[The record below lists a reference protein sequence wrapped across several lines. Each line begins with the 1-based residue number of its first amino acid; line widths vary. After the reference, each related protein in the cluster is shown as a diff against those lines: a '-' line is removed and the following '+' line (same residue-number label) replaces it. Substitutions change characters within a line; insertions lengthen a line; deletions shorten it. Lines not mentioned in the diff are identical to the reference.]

1 MRSSISCRISSA
13 ATPEGRTAL
22 TGVVPGPAM
31 AKNRDKES
39 VDDRDLDRVRADIDT
54 IDAQIQG
61 LIAERARCAQRVA
74 AIKLA
79 EVQAARARGESDRE
93 VVYYRPEREAQVLRR
108 IIERDE
114 GPLEGTTV
122 AHLFREI
129 MSACLALERPLQVAY
144 LGPEGTFTQAAA
156 LKHFG
161 HAAVCVPQVTI
172 DSVFSEVESG
182 HCNYGIVPVE
192 NSTEGMVSHTLDSFM
207 DSPLKITGEVELR
220 ISHNLLVAPG
230 TGAGDVV
237 RICAH
242 QQALAQCRN
251 WLETHWPRVEK
262 QAVSSNGEAARL
274 AASTPGT
281 AAIAGDMAAEAWHL
295 ERLAEAIEDAAD
307 NTTRFLVVG
316 RNEVPPSGADKTS
329 IIVSSRNKPGALFTL
344 LDPFRR
350 HGVSLTR
357 IDTRPSRTEKW
368 AYVFFI
374 EFEGHLQEPAVA
386 EIMREL
392 EEQSILL
399 KPLGS
404 YPRAVL

>member
-1 MRSSISCRISSA
+1 M
-13 ATPEGRTAL
+13 
-22 TGVVPGPAM
+22 
-31 AKNRDKES
+31 
-39 VDDRDLDRVRADIDT
+39 
-54 IDAQIQG
+54 
-61 LIAERARCAQRVA
+61 
-74 AIKLA
+74 
-79 EVQAARARGESDRE
+79 
-93 VVYYRPEREAQVLRR
+93 
-108 IIERDE
+108 ERDQ
-114 GPLEGTTV
+114 GPLEGPTV
-122 AHLFREI
+122 AHVFREI
-129 MSACLALERPLQVAY
+129 MSACLALEKPLQVAY

-172 DSVFSEVESG
+172 DHVFGEVESG
-182 HCNYGIVPVE
+182 HCNFGIVPVE
-192 NSTEGMVSHTLDSFM
+192 NSTEGMVSHTLDSFI
-207 DSPLKITGEVELR
+207 DSPLKIAGEVEMR

-230 TGAGDVV
+230 TTASDIT

-251 WLETHWPRVEK
+251 WLHAHWPQVEK

-274 AASTPGT
+274 AAADPAT
-281 AAIAGDMAAEAWHL
+281 AAIAGDMAADVYGLEA
-295 ERLAEAIEDAAD
+295 LAEHIEDAAD
-307 NTTRFLVVG
+307 NTTRFLIIG
-316 RNEVPPSGADKTS
+316 RSEVPPSGADKTS

-350 HGVSLTR
+350 NDVSLTR

-374 EFEGHLQEPAVA
+374 EFEGHLQDPAVA
-386 EIMREL
+386 RIMTEL

>member
-1 MRSSISCRISSA
+1 
-13 ATPEGRTAL
+13 
-22 TGVVPGPAM
+22 M
-31 AKNRDKES
+31 AEPT
-39 VDDRDLDRVRADIDT
+39 DDRDLNRVRQDIDA
-54 IDAQIQG
+54 IDARIQE

-74 AIKLA
+74 AIKLE
-79 EVQAARARGESDRE
+79 EVQQARARGESDRE

-108 IIERDE
+108 IMERDQ
-114 GPLEGTTV
+114 GPLEGPTV
-122 AHLFREI
+122 AHVFREI
-129 MSACLALERPLQVAY
+129 MSACLALEKPLQVAY

-172 DSVFSEVESG
+172 DQVFGEVESG
-182 HCNYGIVPVE
+182 NCNYGIVPVE

-207 DSPLKITGEVELR
+207 DSPLKIAGEVEMR
-220 ISHNLLVAPG
+220 ISHHLLVAPG
-230 TGAGDVV
+230 TKAEQIT

-251 WLETHWPRVEK
+251 WLHTHWPHVEK

-274 AASTPGT
+274 AAADSGT
-281 AAIAGDMAAEAWHL
+281 AAIAGDMAAEVYGL
-295 ERLAEAIEDAAD
+295 ETLADHIEDAAD
-307 NTTRFLVVG
+307 NTTRFLIIG
-316 RNEVPPSGADKTS
+316 RSEVPPSGADKTS

-350 HGVSLTR
+350 NDVSLTR

-374 EFEGHLQEPAVA
+374 EFEGHLQDPAVA
-386 EIMREL
+386 RIMTEL

>member
-1 MRSSISCRISSA
+1 
-13 ATPEGRTAL
+13 
-22 TGVVPGPAM
+22 M
-31 AKNRDKES
+31 AEQP
-39 VDDRDLDRVRADIDT
+39 DDRDLSQVRQDIDA
-54 IDAQIQG
+54 IDARIQE

-74 AIKLA
+74 AIKLE
-79 EVQAARARGESDRE
+79 EVQAARSRGESDRE
-93 VVYYRPEREAQVLRR
+93 VVYSRPEREAQVLRR
-108 IIERDE
+108 IMERDQ
-114 GPLEGTTV
+114 GPLEGPTV
-122 AHLFREI
+122 AHVFREI
-129 MSACLALERPLQVAY
+129 MSACLALEKPLQVAY

-172 DSVFSEVESG
+172 DHVFSEVESG
-182 HCNYGIVPVE
+182 HCNFGIVPVE
-192 NSTEGMVSHTLDSFM
+192 NSTEGMVSHTLDSFI
-207 DSPLKITGEVELR
+207 DSPLKIAGEVEMR

-230 TGAGDVV
+230 TTASDIT

-251 WLETHWPRVEK
+251 WLHAHWPQVEK

-274 AASTPGT
+274 AAADPAT
-281 AAIAGDMAAEAWHL
+281 AAIAGDMAADVYGLEA
-295 ERLAEAIEDAAD
+295 LAEHIEDAAD
-307 NTTRFLVVG
+307 NTTRFLIIG
-316 RNEVPPSGADKTS
+316 RSEVPPSGADKTS

-350 HGVSLTR
+350 NDVSLTR

-374 EFEGHLQEPAVA
+374 EFEGHLQDPAVA
-386 EIMREL
+386 RIMTEL

>member
-1 MRSSISCRISSA
+1 MTDDIRSDQA
-13 ATPEGRTAL
+13 
-22 TGVVPGPAM
+22 
-31 AKNRDKES
+31 
-39 VDDRDLDRVRADIDT
+39 DDRDLAQVRADIDAV
-54 IDAQIQG
+54 DARIQA
-61 LIAERARCAQRVA
+61 LISERARCAQRVA
-74 AIKLA
+74 AIKLD
-79 EVQAARARGESDRE
+79 EVQAARALGEPDQE

-108 IIERDE
+108 IMERDS
-114 GPLEGTTV
+114 GPLEGATV
-122 AHLFREI
+122 AHVFREI
-129 MSACLALERPLQVAY
+129 MSACLALEKPLQVAY

-161 HAAVCVPQVTI
+161 HAAICVPQVTI

-192 NSTEGMVSHTLDSFM
+192 NSTEGMVSHTLDSFI
-207 DSPLKITGEVELR
+207 DSPLKIAGEVEMR
-220 ISHNLLVAPG
+220 ISHHLLASPR
-230 TGAGDVV
+230 TRMDDVT

-251 WLETHWPRVEK
+251 WLDAHWPRIERL
-262 QAVSSNGEAARL
+262 AVSSNGEAARM
-274 AASTPGT
+274 ATENPGT
-281 AAIAGDMAAEAWHL
+281 AAIAGDMAAEAYHL
-295 ERLAEAIEDAAD
+295 DRLAEHIEDAAD
-307 NTTRFLVVG
+307 NTTRFLVIG
-316 RNEVPPSGADKTS
+316 RSEVPPSGQDKTS
-329 IIVSSRNKPGALFTL
+329 IVVSSRNKPGALFTL

-374 EFEGHLQEPAVA
+374 EFEGHVQDPAVR

-404 YPRAVL
+404 YPRGVL